1 MPYHFIYLIPDR
13 NNNFKEQNVIA
24 SDLHKDKSLF
34 KQISAGDEKAF
45 RAIFDLYKVDLYNI
59 ALRLTRSHIMAEE
72 IIQELFIG
80 LWVSREHLDKV
91 EDPSSYI
98 YRILLNKISRYARKE
113 ATQKNIRAAS
123 RNIQAATN
131 VTEELVD
138 AHETQRMIDEV
149 LVKLP
154 KTQKMVYRL
163 SRQEGLSNYEIA
175 SQLHVSTNT
184 VKSNLYRAIW
194 FIRARLKS

>member
-1 MPYHFIYLIPDR
+1 M
-13 NNNFKEQNVIA
+13 QNVTA
-24 SDLHKDKSLF
+24 SDFHKDKSLF

-45 RAIFDLYKVDLYNI
+45 RTIFDLYKVDLYKI
-59 ALRLTRSHIMAEE
+59 VLKLTKSHVIAEE

-91 EDPSSYI
+91 DDPSSYI
-98 YRILLNKISRYARKE
+98 YRILLNKLGRYARKE
-113 ATQKNIRAAS
+113 ATQRSIRAVS
-123 RNIQAATN
+123 RNIPSSTN
-131 VTEELVD
+131 ITEEAVD

-154 KTQKMVYRL
+154 KNQKIVYRL

-184 VKSNLYRAIW
+184 VKSHLYRAIW
-194 FIRARLKS
+194 FIRSHLKT

>member
-1 MPYHFIYLIPDR
+1 M
-13 NNNFKEQNVIA
+13 IA

>member
-1 MPYHFIYLIPDR
+1 
-13 NNNFKEQNVIA
+13 VTA
-24 SDLHKDKSLF
+24 SDFHKDKSLF

-45 RAIFDLYKVDLYNI
+45 RAIFDLYKVDLFRI
-59 ALRLTRSHIMAEE
+59 AFRLTKSQVTAEE

-80 LWVSREHLDKV
+80 LWVSRGHLDKV

-98 YRILLNKISRYARKE
+98 YRILLNKICRHAK
-113 ATQKNIRAAS
+113 KAAS
-123 RNIQAATN
+123 QEHLIRVVSRNSQSSANAT
-131 VTEELVD
+131 EQLVD
-138 AHETQRMIDEV
+138 AHETQRLIDQA

-154 KTQKMVYRL
+154 RNQKIVYRL

-184 VKSNLYRAIW
+184 VKSHLYRAIW
-194 FIRARLKS
+194 FIRSQLKP

>member
-1 MPYHFIYLIPDR
+1 LPFHFICLIPAG
-13 NNNFKEQNVIA
+13 NNNFKVLKVTA
-24 SDLHKDKSLF
+24 SDFHRDKRLF

-45 RAIFDLYKVDLYNI
+45 RAIFDLYKVDLYKI
-59 ALRLTRSHIMAEE
+59 VFRLTRSQVIAEE

-98 YRILLNKISRYARKE
+98 YRILLNKVSRYAKKE
-113 ATQKNIRAAS
+113 ATQRSIKAAS
-123 RNIQAATN
+123 RNAHSSTN
-131 VTEELVD
+131 ATEEVVD
-138 AHETQRMIDEV
+138 AHETQRMIDQA

-154 KTQKMVYRL
+154 KNQKIVYRL
-163 SRQEGLSNYEIA
+163 SRQEGLSNFEIA

-184 VKSNLYRAIW
+184 VKSHLYRAIW
-194 FIRARLKS
+194 FIRSHLKT